1 MLIYGAIKV
10 IRGDRKWL
18 ILFGCPIN
26 LTVFCRPYFVIDL
39 YSFSTDFLCVMA
51 LLLIEVTHFPF
62 VISLADDVTTP
73 RRDLAPPIEEDEE
86 HSSLEIHERPPPL
99 QEIENNI
106 SALLRGDLALPR
118 CTSIDLAAQRR
129 TGFRL
134 GEVLLFE
141 CSGKFLTCV

>member
-1 MLIYGAIKV
+1 M
-10 IRGDRKWL
+10 
-18 ILFGCPIN
+18 P
-26 LTVFCRPYFVIDL
+26 
-39 YSFSTDFLCVMA
+39 
-51 LLLIEVTHFPF
+51 
-62 VISLADDVTTP
+62 DDATTQ

-134 GEVLLFE
+134 GKNKMIYDLKGLVLI
-141 CSGKFLTCV
+141 SSMSV

>member
-1 MLIYGAIKV
+1 M
-10 IRGDRKWL
+10 
-18 ILFGCPIN
+18 
-26 LTVFCRPYFVIDL
+26 
-39 YSFSTDFLCVMA
+39 S

-62 VISLADDVTTP
+62 AISLADDVTTP

-134 GEVLLFE
+134 GEVLLFG